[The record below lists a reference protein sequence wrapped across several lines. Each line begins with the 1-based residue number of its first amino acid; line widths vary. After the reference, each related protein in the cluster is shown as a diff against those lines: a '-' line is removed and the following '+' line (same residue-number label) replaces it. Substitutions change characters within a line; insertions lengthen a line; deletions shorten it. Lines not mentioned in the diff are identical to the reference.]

1 LNIKTCNAKKNGKMS
16 EYHWIT
22 PQEWYESL
30 DDKTRK
36 TADQKIEILK
46 QFNADDPLGWVSSE
60 MRENIPQVARFLFL
74 HRVRSEVL
82 NGYLPFALPESMDF
96 EKSLPPLKRLQVG
109 EEAFTRLIA
118 SGVNREDLVR
128 IARAAACSA
137 AFNFVEVLDGI
148 SCSDNDNAVDSPN
161 WALMEIVKENDK
173 QESTGRILGGLHE
186 SIWGLYPED
195 H

>member
-1 LNIKTCNAKKNGKMS
+1 MS

-118 SGVNREDLVR
+118 SGVNREDLIR

-137 AFNFVEVLDGI
+137 IFNFVEMLDGI
-148 SCSDNDNAVDSPN
+148 SYSDNDNAVDSPN